1 MSILPFQLL
10 RSTRKVLRRPA
21 IASRRRRTLACDVSQ
36 LACDYIESGLAWVL
50 ALSEAAPLALLV
62 STVPVAVPE
71 ADPVA
76 LTVSVVLTVS
86 VETWP
91 VSGPVFTF
99 AWFLEQAASEA
110 AATKAK
116 SKRIAYPSF
125 GVPAGYCR
133 VAHERLRI

>member
-1 MSILPFQLL
+1 
-10 RSTRKVLRRPA
+10 
-21 IASRRRRTLACDVSQ
+21 
-36 LACDYIESGLAWVL
+36 VL

-62 STVPVAVPE
+62 SAVPVAEPETVPLALLESAVPVAEPETVPLALLVSAVPVAVPLVSTVPV

-86 VETWP
+86 VETCP

-99 AWFLEQAASEA
+99 AWFLEQAASET

-116 SKRIAYPSF
+116 TKRIAYPSC

-133 VAHERLRI
+133 VAHE